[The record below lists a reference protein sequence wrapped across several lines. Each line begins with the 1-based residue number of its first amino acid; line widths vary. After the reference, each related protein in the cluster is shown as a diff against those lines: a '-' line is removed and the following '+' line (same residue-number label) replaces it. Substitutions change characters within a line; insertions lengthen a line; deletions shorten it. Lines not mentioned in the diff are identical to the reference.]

1 MRIAIP
7 QINYK
12 TGDIKGNSERII
24 SAIQKAK
31 KEKAELVVF
40 PELAICGAM
49 AGDWFEKEQFINDC
63 RMAVE
68 QIAARCERIA
78 AIVGAPNLDSQNGI
92 MYNSAYFIQD
102 GEVVDGVHKTILSDY
117 DIFNESRYFVAGE
130 DNTPIRY
137 KNRNLRIIFDEYEA
151 EDIDKQDQVVIHI
164 GVSPFS
170 PKSQAEQ
177 HQIWSSVAKKYGK
190 PVFSVNYIGAETS
203 VIFAGCSAVYS
214 PQGQLAVQFKAFEE
228 DFAVADTDQLARTQP
243 VKYNAGDKIS
253 LIHKALV
260 LGIRDYFQK
269 NGFQSAVLGLSGGI
283 DSAVVAALAVEALG
297 AENVR
302 GLLMPSCY
310 SSDHSIQDALDLVKN
325 TGMQHDLIPIKD
337 IYDQYL
343 EALKPQFKDLPFNVA
358 EENLQ
363 ARIRGML
370 VMAISNKFGNIALN
384 TSNKSEAAVGYGT
397 LYGDLCGSLGVIGDV
412 YKSDIFKLA
421 RHINKERTIIPE
433 NTITKAPSAELR
445 PGQKDQDSLPP
456 YNELDAILE
465 LYIEENL
472 SAKDIIAQGHKKEIV
487 ETVIR
492 MVDRNEYKR
501 AQCPPI
507 LRVSDKAFGQGRK
520 YPY

>member
-12 TGDIKGNSERII
+12 TGDIRANREQII
-24 SAIQKAK
+24 QAIQKARQA
-31 KEKAELVVF
+31 KAELVIF
-40 PELAICGAM
+40 PELAVCGALSE
-49 AGDWFEKEQFINDC
+49 DWLEREDFIQEC
-63 RMAVE
+63 RMAIE
-68 QIAARCERIA
+68 QIASHCGHIA
-78 AIVGAPNLDSQNGI
+78 AIVGAPNLDSSNGI

-102 GEVVDGVHKTILSDY
+102 GEVTDGVHKTILSDY
-117 DIFNESRYFVAGE
+117 DLFNESRYFVAGE

-137 KNRNLRIIFDEYEA
+137 KNKNIRILFDEYEA
-151 EDIDKQDQVVIHI
+151 EEIDKQDHFIVYI
-164 GVSPFS
+164 GITPFS
-170 PKSQAEQ
+170 TDSYNERNRTLSALAQ
-177 HQIWSSVAKKYGK
+177 KYRK
-190 PVFSVNYIGAETS
+190 PFLSVNYTGAETA
-203 VIFAGCSAVYS
+203 VIFDGNSTVYN
-214 PQGQLAVQFKAFEE
+214 PQGQLVARLKAFEE
-228 DFAVADTDQLARTQP
+228 DFTVIDTEQLNKMPVIKNTQE
-243 VKYNAGDKIS
+243 DKIS
-253 LIHKALV
+253 LLHKALI
-260 LGIRDYFQK
+260 LGIKDYFYK
-269 NGFQSAVLGLSGGI
+269 NGFKTAVLGLSGGI

-302 GLLMPSCY
+302 GLLMPSRF
-310 SSDHSIQDALDLVKN
+310 STDHSVQDALDLVKN
-325 TGMQHDLIPIKD
+325 TGIRHDLIPIKD

-343 EALKPQFKDLPFNVA
+343 NALKDQFKDQPFNVA

-363 ARIRGML
+363 ARIRGTL

-421 RHINKERTIIPE
+421 RHINREREIIPE
-433 NTITKAPSAELR
+433 NTIIKAPSAELH
-445 PGQKDQDSLPP
+445 PNQKDQDTLPP
-456 YNELDAILE
+456 YDELDAILK

-472 SAKDIIAQGHKKEIV
+472 SAQAIIEKGHKKEIV
-487 ETVIR
+487 DKTIS
-492 MVDRNEYKR
+492 MVKRNEYKR